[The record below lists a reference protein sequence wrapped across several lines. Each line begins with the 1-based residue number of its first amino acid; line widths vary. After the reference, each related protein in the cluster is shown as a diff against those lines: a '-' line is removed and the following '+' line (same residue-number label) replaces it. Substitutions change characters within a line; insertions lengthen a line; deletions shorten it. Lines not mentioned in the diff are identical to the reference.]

1 MDIPHD
7 AGRRDPTPLRI
18 VNYPCRMNRLPFFA
32 ATSEKHPSP
41 GSLADEALHDV
52 LPALER
58 VCTLTARFF
67 DVPMV
72 AVTWLAGQQA
82 EVICAL
88 GLDESTELTFANLS
102 REASSAAGVFI
113 AGDTATAQPASPG
126 KSPGFIAVAPLY
138 LLDGDRVGA
147 LCIGGPAPRS
157 FDSDDARR
165 LTEFAAIIG
174 DTLRAH
180 KALRDAFRR
189 EALIARASRLA
200 RVGGWECDIK
210 SGALRLSEQVFEI
223 FGISPARTLTLDQLM
238 RRFYQGE
245 ALIEGREDFTR
256 LVREG
261 KPYEARR
268 RIQRLD
274 GTTRWIHV
282 LAEPEVRDGEV
293 VHVFGI
299 VEDITDEVE
308 SQSRFHDL
316 AYTDKLTGL
325 PNRGAFLQALQT
337 HCARGDPVVLIA
349 IDVDGF
355 KDVNDTMGHYAG
367 DQLLVE
373 VGQRITAFFPV
384 NTFVARVGSNE
395 FTVIATNRAD
405 DLEGITAEAEQLRL
419 ALKEPLRQAET
430 SLIISASIGLCAAPL
445 QAGDADQLVRST
457 DIALYQAKRS
467 GGDRTV
473 VFEPEMRNRL
483 EERVQLL
490 RDVRAGIER
499 EEFVL
504 YYQPIYDMV
513 RRRLSGFE
521 ALMRWSRP
529 EKGIWSPSE
538 FAAAFNDQI
547 LAPMLGDV
555 ALHTA
560 CAQMRTWLDTGFD
573 FGRVAVNIAAAQFY
587 PGDLASYILSLLASY
602 GLTPRHLTL
611 EITESVYLGAGA
623 DVVEDALRQLHNA
636 GVRIALD
643 DFGTGFASL
652 SQLQRFPIDSLKID
666 KSFVQNPGAQS
677 IVDASIA
684 LGRSLNM
691 DVVAEGVETAAHQ
704 QERLRCGCRF
714 GQGFFFGK
722 PMPAAF
728 YD

>member
-1 MDIPHD
+1 
-7 AGRRDPTPLRI
+7 
-18 VNYPCRMNRLPFFA
+18 MNRLPFFA
-32 ATSEKHPSP
+32 SLSEEHPASD
-41 GSLADEALHDV
+41 LADPALHDV

-67 DVPMV
+67 EVPMV
-72 AVTWLAGQQA
+72 AVTWLAGKQPH
-82 EVICAL
+82 VICAL
-88 GLDESTELTFANLS
+88 GLDAAAEQLFASLS
-102 REASSAAGVFI
+102 QDIPAGAEVFTIGSAAAQRAPG
-113 AGDTATAQPASPG
+113 TACPLGFFAAS
-126 KSPGFIAVAPLY
+126 PLY
-138 LLDGDRVGA
+138 LLDGRRSGA
-147 LCIGGPAPRS
+147 LCIGSATPRS
-157 FDSDDARR
+157 FDGEDIRR
-165 LTEFAAIIG
+165 LTEFAAIVD

-180 KALRDAFRR
+180 KGLNDAIRR
-189 EALIARASRLA
+189 EELIARASRLA
-200 RVGGWECDIK
+200 RVGGWEYDIK
-210 SGALRLSEQVFEI
+210 HDALRLSEQVFDI
-223 FGISPARTLTLDQLM
+223 FGISSARTPTLDQWM
-238 RRFYQGE
+238 RRFYRGD

-261 KPYEARR
+261 KAYDSRR
-268 RIQRLD
+268 RILRLD
-274 GTTRWIHV
+274 GTSRWIHV
-282 LAEPEVRDGEV
+282 LAEPELRDGEV

-299 VEDITDEVE
+299 VEDITEEVE

-325 PNRGAFLQALQT
+325 PNRGAFLQALES
-337 HCARGDPVVLIA
+337 HCARRQSMVLIA

-355 KDVNDTMGHYAG
+355 KDVNDTMGHHVG

-373 VGQRITAFFPV
+373 VAQRITAFFPV

-430 SLIISASIGLCAAPL
+430 SLIISASIGLCAAPA
-445 QAGDADQLVRST
+445 QASDADQLVRST

-473 VFEPEMRNRL
+473 VFEREMRNRL

-499 EEFVL
+499 DEFVL

-529 EKGIWSPSE
+529 EKGILPPAE

-555 ALHTA
+555 ALHAA
-560 CAQMRTWLDTGFD
+560 CAQMRNWLDTGFD

-587 PGDLASYILSLLASY
+587 PGDLASYVLSLLASY
-602 GLTPRHLTL
+602 GLGPQHLTL

-652 SQLQRFPIDSLKID
+652 SQLQRFPIDALKID
-666 KSFVQNPGAQS
+666 KSFVQNPDAQS
-677 IVDASIA
+677 IVDAIIA

-691 DVVAEGVETAAHQ
+691 DVVAEGVETEAHQ
-704 QERLRCGCRF
+704 QELMRCGCRF
-714 GQGFFFGK
+714 GQGYFFGK